1 MPYCRVGDTEIYY
14 EEAGEGTPI
23 IMIHGYSPDHRLMS
37 GCMEPIFQNKKGWR
51 RIYLDLPGMGKTKHY
66 QRISSSDEMLEKV
79 ASFIHTIIPN
89 QAYAVAGESYGGYLT
104 RGLLEREPEKILGA
118 ALICPVIKPNFSER
132 TVEQHIVRQ
141 EDNELKARLT
151 AEEWDDFRSNNVI
164 LNSHTWER
172 YNKEI
177 VSGCAVSDAEFL
189 DKVKQRYAFSFDID
203 KSVFRSPAVILM
215 GRQDDVV
222 GYKDALATMEL
233 FPEGSFAVLDSAGHN
248 LQIEQPDIFQASIN
262 DWVNRMEYTIGSKA

>member
-1 MPYCRVGDTEIYY
+1 MPYCRIGDTEIYY

-37 GCMEPIFQNKKGWR
+37 GCMEPIFKNKKGWR

-66 QRISSSDEMLEKV
+66 QQISSSDEMLEMV
-79 ASFIHTIIPN
+79 ANFIHTIIPH
-89 QAYAVAGESYGGYLT
+89 QVYAVAGESYGGYLT

-132 TVEQHIVRQ
+132 DVEEHIVRQ

-164 LNSHTWER
+164 LNSYTWER

-177 VSGCAVSDAEFL
+177 VGGCAVSDAEFL

-203 KSVFRSPAVILM
+203 KSIFRSPAVFLM

-222 GYKDALATMEL
+222 GYKDALDIMEL
-233 FPEGSFAVLDSAGHN
+233 FPEGSFAVLDTAGHN
-248 LQIEQPDIFQASIN
+248 LQIEQPAIFQASIT
-262 DWVNRMEYTIGSKA
+262 DWLNRMEHQGK